1 MNKIQIVTDSTAYLT
16 RELSIEKN
24 IKVVPLSV
32 NFEGNVKDEG
42 YPGDFEEFFERL
54 KVSESFP
61 TTSQPSIGSFAKV
74 FEEALLEEKEIIA
87 IVISD
92 KLSGTFNSASAAAQM
107 VAPDKISVIDSET
120 AASNLSILVQRAKE
134 LSDSGKSRLEIV
146 DIINEEKK
154 KMGINITVDTLDYLK
169 KGGRLSNTQAFIGSV
184 LNIKPII
191 GLVNGKLEPIGK
203 ARGKKKAIAMMI
215 DNVPEEV
222 EKISICHI
230 FNDEEAKEV
239 MDILKEKHPNSKITI
254 DVLGPVVGSH
264 LGPKTIGICFKW

>member
-32 NFEGNVKDEG
+32 NFEGKVKDEG

-134 LSDSGKSRLEIV
+134 LADSGKSRLEIV

-154 KMGINITVDTLDYLK
+154 RMGINITVDTLDYLK

-215 DNVPEEV
+215 DNIPEEV

-239 MDILKEKHPNSKITI
+239 MDILKEKYPNAQITI
-254 DVLGPVVGSH
+254 DVLGPVIGSH
-264 LGPKTIGICFKW
+264 LGPKTIGMCFKW